1 LTVSPQ
7 GAELDVTGVGVRIE
21 VKHRDPAVPEHVGH
35 ALGIGKRDGVV
46 AAEHDRYGAGSGHLL
61 DG

>member
-1 LTVSPQ
+1 
-7 GAELDVTGVGVRIE
+7 VRIE

-35 ALGIGKRDGVV
+35 ALGVGKGDGVV
-46 AAEHDRYGAGSGHLL
+46 ATEHDPYGAGARYLL